1 VTVSTS
7 RRLLALIGGLLAV
20 AVVAGGSGYLL
31 RHRTAK
37 TATEIRVSGLP
48 AAVTTDLAN
57 LMQLVVLPPLPA
69 PDFAFTDQFGH
80 PIRLSDFRGHA
91 VILEFMDPNCI
102 DICPIVSQ
110 ELLAASRG
118 LQTTHPAPAFLA
130 INVNPYHLDAASMAR
145 FSTTHGLT
153 TLTNW
158 HFLTAA
164 LPTLRQ
170 AWLSYHVTVSAAS
183 PTADVVHSSLAYF
196 IDPNGNERYLATPMV
211 DHNAAGTAYLSS
223 APLND
228 WGKGIALV
236 LKSLP

>member
-1 VTVSTS
+1 MST
-7 RRLLALIGGLLAV
+7 RRGLLALIVGLLAV
-20 AVVAGGSGYLL
+20 VVVAGASGYLL
-31 RHRTAK
+31 RHRTTKPA
-37 TATEIRVSGLP
+37 AEVRVSGLP

-57 LMQLVVLPPLPA
+57 LMGLAPLPRRAA

-80 PIRLSDFRGHA
+80 RVRLADFRGHT
-91 VILEFMDPNCI
+91 VILEFMDPNCV

-110 ELLAASRG
+110 EYLAASRD
-118 LQTTHPAPAFLA
+118 LVTAQPAPAFLA

-145 FSTTHGLT
+145 FSSAHGLAN
-153 TLTNW
+153 LTNW

-164 LPTLRQ
+164 LPTLRK
-170 AWLSYHVTVSAAS
+170 AWLAYHVTVSAAS

-196 IDPNGNERYLATPMV
+196 IDPDGNERYLATPVV
-211 DHNAAGTAYLSS
+211 DHNAAGTAYLPA

-236 LKSLP
+236 LKSLA